1 MTHASDNFFPQ
12 STNKEKVDKEFA
24 AKSNSQ
30 LQKYPVK
37 EVEYQTSTMTSGSK
51 VVKEQALN
59 VKIPE
64 YSASELM

>member
-12 STNKEKVDKEFA
+12 STNKEKVDKEIA

-30 LQKYPVK
+30 MQKYPVK

-51 VVKEQALN
+51 VVEGLPMN

>member
-1 MTHASDNFFPQ
+1 MS
-12 STNKEKVDKEFA
+12 
-24 AKSNSQ
+24 
-30 LQKYPVK
+30 KYPVR